1 MSKRQTYLEDCRML
15 YMRNNDLSTIAQT
28 TGVSMTTLSKWKQEG
43 DWEGERKV
51 FNRHPLAMAEKING
65 IMEEVVNK
73 IVASGGQIT
82 AEQADQLSKLSSVKK
97 TLSSAED
104 LPSMVITVTTLLST
118 FVRQTI
124 KDEALAAEF
133 SQLLT
138 SFYQKVREENY
149 GA

>member
-1 MSKRQTYLEDCRML
+1 MSKRQTHFEDCRML
-15 YMRNNDLSTIAQT
+15 YVRNNDLSTIAQT

-43 DWEGERKV
+43 DWEGQRKQ
-51 FNRHPLAMAEKING
+51 FNRRPMAMGERINE
-65 IMEEVVNK
+65 ILEQVVNE
-73 IVASGGQIT
+73 IVSSGGQIT
-82 AEQADQLSKLSSVKK
+82 SEQADKISKLAAVKK

-124 KDEALAAEF
+124 KDEALAGEF
-133 SQLLT
+133 SQLLA
-138 SFYQKVREENY
+138 SFYQKVKEENY